1 MDPIL
6 EMLVMDKHTNLFC
19 SIVSDEE
26 KSFKRGQVNDVKE
39 KEANSTDV
47 PPIDIYEKWI
57 TQVLSHACCWR
68 YLFEEHFC
76 YGH

>member
-1 MDPIL
+1 MKRYSLQNRVHKFTPKTFYEIDPIL

-39 KEANSTDV
+39 RETNSTDV
-47 PPIDIYEKWI
+47 PPIDI
-57 TQVLSHACCWR
+57 
-68 YLFEEHFC
+68 
-76 YGH
+76 